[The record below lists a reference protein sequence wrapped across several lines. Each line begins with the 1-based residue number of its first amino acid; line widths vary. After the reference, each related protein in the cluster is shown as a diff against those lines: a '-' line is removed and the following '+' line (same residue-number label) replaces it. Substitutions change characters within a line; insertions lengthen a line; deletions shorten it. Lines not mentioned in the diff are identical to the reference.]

1 MRRVLDRAAY
11 IVVVSKLGW
20 WRFDAR
26 ADHSEGKATSD
37 RSLAGSDSGCAM
49 RCRQQIGLVA
59 VRSTGGSFGGEGIA

>member
-20 WRFDAR
+20 WRFEAR
-26 ADHSEGKATSD
+26 ADHSEGKALSD

-49 RCRQQIGLVA
+49 RCNVLSVRSSVVGLVSG
-59 VRSTGGSFGGEGIA
+59 VR